1 MKNCYPIKSIIKN
14 QNSKFMLIIFLI
26 IFYSSNYSSAKDGYT
41 NKNYIKDIFKIST
54 NELNS
59 NNQSSE
65 EMYISVYHGQSVDN
79 SLKEIIFE
87 GKREYMSSYV
97 NIIALSSSR
106 VTQFPNLH
114 FEKEILLA
122 KHTGMQHH
130 LETDLA
136 INFRWQFVNE
146 PFPLS
151 LGYGNGISYAEKTP
165 KLELA
170 KGHDDTKRL
179 LGYIMVDFEI
189 EIPLLPTKPKVF
201 FRIHHR
207 SGILGLFCRCGSNF
221 PSFGYKSKI

>member
-1 MKNCYPIKSIIKN
+1 
-14 QNSKFMLIIFLI
+14 MLIIFLI
-26 IFYSSNYSSAKDGYT
+26 IFYSSNYSIAKDGYT
-41 NKNYIKDIFKIST
+41 NKNYIKDNFKIST

-59 NNQSSE
+59 NNLSSE
-65 EMYISVYHGQSVDN
+65 EMYISVYHGQSIDN

-87 GKREYMSSYV
+87 GKRKYMSSYI
-97 NIIALSSSR
+97 NIITLSSSR

-151 LGYGNGISYAEKTP
+151 LGYGNG
-165 KLELA
+165 
-170 KGHDDTKRL
+170 
-179 LGYIMVDFEI
+179 
-189 EIPLLPTKPKVF
+189 
-201 FRIHHR
+201 
-207 SGILGLFCRCGSNF
+207 
-221 PSFGYKSKI
+221 

>member
-1 MKNCYPIKSIIKN
+1 
-14 QNSKFMLIIFLI
+14 
-26 IFYSSNYSSAKDGYT
+26 
-41 NKNYIKDIFKIST
+41 
-54 NELNS
+54 
-59 NNQSSE
+59 
-65 EMYISVYHGQSVDN
+65 
-79 SLKEIIFE
+79 
-87 GKREYMSSYV
+87 MSSYI
-97 NIIALSSSR
+97 NIITFSSSR

-170 KGHDDTKRL
+170 RGHDDTKRL

-189 EIPLLPTKPKVF
+189 EVPLLPTKPKVF

-207 SGILGLFCRCGSNF
+207 SGILDLFCRCGSNF